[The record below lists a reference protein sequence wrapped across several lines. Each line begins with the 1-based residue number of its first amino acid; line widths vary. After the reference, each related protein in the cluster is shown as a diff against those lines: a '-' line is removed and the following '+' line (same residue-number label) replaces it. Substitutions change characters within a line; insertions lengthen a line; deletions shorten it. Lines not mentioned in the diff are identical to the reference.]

1 MSLLL
6 SCGFHS
12 SFGPPRCYAV
22 CHTFHVASIHLLVH
36 QGAMLSVIRFMWLPF
51 IFWST
56 KVLCCLSYVS
66 CGFHSSFGPPRC
78 YAVCHTFHV
87 ASIHL
92 LVHQGAMLSVIR
104 FMWLPFIF
112 WSTKVLC
119 CLSYVSCGF
128 HSSFGPP
135 RCYAVCHTFHVASI
149 HLLVHQG
156 AMLSVIRFMWLPF
169 IFWST
174 KVLCCLSY
182 VSCGF
187 HSSFGPPRCYAVCH
201 TFHVASIHLLVHQG
215 LSVCHTFWLK
225 F

>member
-1 MSLLL
+1 MHNFHQNLIKQKHSNFKCILMSLLL

-135 RCYAVCHTFHVASI
+135 R
-149 HLLVHQG
+149 
-156 AMLSVIRFMWLPF
+156 SV
-169 IFWST
+169 
-174 KVLCCLSY
+174 CLSY
-182 VSCGF
+182 VLAEVLNTCLSLFLDVLVFRIFFYG
-187 HSSFGPPRCYAVCH
+187 YCH
-201 TFHVASIHLLVHQG
+201 CKGRSHY
-215 LSVCHTFWLK
+215 
-225 F
+225 